1 MMDKIIYPAPLK
13 VGSKIAV
20 CSLSSGIKTKYH
32 PRLDIVINGLK
43 LRGYEVTEGEFLRQ
57 SKSGDDIAAKY
68 HAQQLMQFLLDDEI
82 DAIMPPFGGELAME
96 ILPLLDFDAI
106 SEAKPKWLVGF
117 SDVSTISCALTAKC
131 GWATLHSANLMQL
144 HPDEKN
150 PYCLQIFETLT
161 YEVGNKFEQAPST
174 HFQKEKPDYVQ
185 SPDALFDYTEP
196 TQWQCLNHLDKR
208 TIEMS
213 GRLFGGCL
221 DTVGLLLDS
230 PFLALHEFKKHRAPE
245 GLILYLENSEL
256 TPTTVARFLL
266 SLKLAGIFDD
276 INGIIIGRSEVVK
289 GYTQVF
295 DYKHALEV
303 ALGDFLFPVIIDA
316 DIGHIPPNLNLI
328 NGAMCTITAGINEGK
343 VLEAS
348 INTQLS

>member
-1 MMDKIIYPAPLK
+1 MEKIIYPAPLK
-13 VGSKIAV
+13 VGSKIAI
-20 CSLSSGIKTKYH
+20 CSLSSGIETKFH
-32 PRLDIVINGLK
+32 PRLNTVINGLE
-43 LRGYEVTEGEFLRQ
+43 LRGYEITEGDFLRQ
-57 SKSGDDIAAKY
+57 SESCHQFSAKD
-68 HAQQLMQFLLDDEI
+68 HAKQLMQFLLDDEI

-96 ILPLLDFDAI
+96 ILALLDFDAI
-106 SEAKPKWLVGF
+106 KEAKPKWLVGF
-117 SDVSTISCALTAKC
+117 SDVSTIGCALTAKC

-144 HPDEKN
+144 HPDEKS
-150 PYCLQIFETLT
+150 PFCLQIFETLT
-161 YEVGNKFEQAPST
+161 YEPGSEFEQAPSGYY
-174 HFQKEKPDYVQ
+174 QKEKPDYAKA
-185 SPDALFDYTEP
+185 PNALFDYTEP
-196 TQWQCLNHLDKR
+196 TQWQCLNHHDER

-230 PFLALHEFKKHRAPE
+230 PFLALHEFKQLRAPE

-276 INGIIIGRSEVVK
+276 INGIIIGRSEVVR
-289 GYTQVF
+289 GHTQAF
-295 DYKHALEV
+295 DYHHALEV

-316 DIGHIPPNLNLI
+316 DIGHIPPNLNLV
-328 NGAMCTITAGINEGK
+328 NGAQCTITADINEGK

-348 INTQLS
+348 LKTKLA